1 MSLRTLAQAGL
12 PAALVT
18 LALAASAQA
27 QQAQAP
33 AWKPE
38 RPVKLL
44 VGFAPGGSAD
54 TLARLMAEPLAQRLG
69 QPVVV
74 ENVPGAG
81 GNIMAQRLASAAPDG
96 YTIGVAAAGSMGIT
110 YYINPKGTKYKPESF
125 TPITMLASQPNVV
138 IVNNNVPAK
147 NIAEFKNYVIANPK
161 ASYGIAG
168 IGISN
173 HLIAESMLYRL
184 GVKMEAVA
192 YKGAAP
198 VITDLLGGHIAM
210 TMDNITTAAVMA
222 KEGKVRALAVTSSKR
237 APQLPDVPT
246 LQEQGLKDFDMPT
259 WQGLFA
265 PAGLPPHVLAAY
277 SATLQDILKAPE
289 TREKMAALGS
299 EPRMGMT
306 SAQFVAFLQKDR
318 QQWADIIKT
327 AKIEPVP

>member
-1 MSLRTLAQAGL
+1 MSMRSLLQGGLTGAALATLAITSTA
-12 PAALVT
+12 
-18 LALAASAQA
+18 AQA
-27 QQAQAP
+27 E
-33 AWKPE
+33 WKPD

-54 TLARLMAEPLAQRLG
+54 TLARLIAEPLGQKLG

-74 ENVPGAG
+74 ENVAGAG
-81 GNIMAQRLASAAPDG
+81 GNIMAHRLSMAAPDG
-96 YTIGVAAAGSMGIT
+96 YTIGVAAAGSMAIT
-110 YYINPKGTKYKPESF
+110 YSMNPKGTKYTPESF
-125 TPITMLASQPNVV
+125 QPITMLATQPNVV

-147 NIAEFKNYVIANPK
+147 NIAELKTYIAANPQ
-161 ASYGIAG
+161 ASYGTAG

-173 HLIAESMLYRL
+173 HLIAESMLNRL

-222 KEGKVRALAVTSSKR
+222 KEGKVKALGVTSAKR

-265 PAGLPPHVLAAY
+265 PAGLPADVAATY
-277 SATLQDILKAPE
+277 AKALQDVLKMPQ
-289 TREKMAALGS
+289 TKEKMAALGS
-299 EPRMGMT
+299 EPWVGMT
-306 SAQFVAFLQKDR
+306 SEQTAAFLQKDR
-318 QQWADIIKT
+318 KQWAEIIQA
-327 AKIEPVP
+327 AKIQPQS